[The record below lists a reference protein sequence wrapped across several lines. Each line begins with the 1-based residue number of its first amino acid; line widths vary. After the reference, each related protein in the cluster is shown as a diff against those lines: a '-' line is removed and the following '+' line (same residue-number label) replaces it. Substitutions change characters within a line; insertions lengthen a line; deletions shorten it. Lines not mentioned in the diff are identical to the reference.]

1 MSRLYPEINP
11 GSYWICQPTLRGLA
25 GIGPHDIFCKVL
37 SVNEDKIHIIRKTAY
52 GFVDMAPVTLRA
64 EVFLEYYMRLED

>member
-11 GSYWICQPTLRGLA
+11 GSYWICKPSVRR
-25 GIGPHDIFCKVL
+25 GIGPHDIFAKVL

>member
-11 GSYWICQPTLRGLA
+11 GSYWICKPTLRA
-25 GIGPHDIFCKVL
+25 SIGSHDILAKVL

-52 GFVDMAPVTLRA
+52 GFVDMAPVTLKA